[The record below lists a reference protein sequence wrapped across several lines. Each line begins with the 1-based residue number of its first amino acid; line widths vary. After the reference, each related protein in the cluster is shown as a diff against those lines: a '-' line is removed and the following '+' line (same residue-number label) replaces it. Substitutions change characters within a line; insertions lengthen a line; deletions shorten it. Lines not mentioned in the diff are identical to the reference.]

1 MLRIVIVLIKTTF
14 SLCLNTLVVENWP
27 LCFVIEDRRSVRYN
41 VAKDI
46 IKRGPHVCILKC
58 VCALASPNS
67 TMQVY

>member
-1 MLRIVIVLIKTTF
+1 MLSIVIVLIKTTF

-27 LCFVIEDRRSVRYN
+27 LCFAIVDWRSVRYN

-46 IKRGPHVCILKC
+46 IKWGLHVCIRKRVC
-58 VCALASPNS
+58 VLASPNS